1 MDQATI
7 EWLPIGDGNWG
18 PWIGCNEEGK
28 VFYKNDVLEAKWK
41 SFDDKVVLKA
51 NRLIKAWAD
60 ARKHLATVDPDVGSA
75 TRVKDF
81 NAQATQAVNEVFDF
95 SSTTPPPSATP
106 VP

>member
-60 ARKHLATVDPDVGSA
+60 AENIWPQLIQT
-75 TRVKDF
+75 
-81 NAQATQAVNEVFDF
+81 
-95 SSTTPPPSATP
+95 
-106 VP
+106 